1 MKTIV
6 KSVTI
11 SRPFQLPGM
20 TVPHPPGTFDL
31 QIDEEPL
38 DVVWEANHRT
48 MTLILTSNGLIEA
61 WPVSEEELDK
71 AMSV

>member
-1 MKTIV
+1 
-6 KSVTI
+6 
-11 SRPFQLPGM
+11 M